1 MTQYVIN
8 IWTQM
13 ISCRISA
20 SDIVNGRAILV
31 ISTGQSCFLN
41 FHILAEFVFIAFLV
55 ENFFEAIDYKIFN
68 SNLKK
73 QDNCLDNINGISKQ
87 LMLTWVKYARKQFTT
102 ISTISKARA
111 FGAIFLTT
119 Y

>member
-1 MTQYVIN
+1 MLSLIYIRKISSMLFTKDYFVMNAGCFGITQYVIN
-8 IWTQM
+8 IWTKM

-20 SDIVNGRAILV
+20 SDIVNGRTILV

-73 QDNCLDNINGISKQ
+73 QDNCLDNIIGTANGISKQ
-87 LMLTWVKYARKQFTT
+87 
-102 ISTISKARA
+102 
-111 FGAIFLTT
+111 
-119 Y
+119 